1 MASSPQDTS
10 NRSIAK
16 VLLGSA
22 LFAVLASFAL
32 TRVLGSGSVETDA
45 DAAARLAR
53 SGLATAAPTHVAT
66 ASQAV
71 GQSSG
76 AASGLGLVTP
86 AAAASPP
93 RYLDGVW
100 NELHFKPAIDK
111 ATNEQCLSCHKDILD
126 HKVRPAAPA
135 GVKAAESLAWYQ
147 TLDTYAG
154 DQSTFHARHMT
165 SDFAKQ
171 VMNLKCNFCHVG
183 HDPREEAPG
192 SSATTVSVGN
202 STLRKQ
208 INPSESCLMCH
219 GKFPAEIMGL
229 EGSWNDLRESLESAD
244 TPNGCL
250 TCHAEQ
256 FRTERHKVNY
266 LKADAIEKLAKEGSS
281 DVCLG
286 CHGGRAWYRNSYPY
300 PRHPWKGMPDEKPD
314 WAANR
319 PTQSAPE
326 HRADTK

>member
-10 NRSIAK
+10 NHSITK

-22 LFAVLASFAL
+22 LFAVLASLAL
-32 TRVLGSGSVETDA
+32 TRVLGSGPVETDA
-45 DAAARLAR
+45 EVATRLAR
-53 SGLATAAPTHVAT
+53 QGLASAAPTRVAV
-66 ASQAV
+66 AAHAG
-71 GQSSG
+71 GQSS
-76 AASGLGLVTP
+76 SGGVVTP
-86 AAAASPP
+86 AAAAAPP

-126 HKVRPAAPA
+126 QKVRPVAPA
-135 GVKAAESLAWYQ
+135 GVKAAQSLAWYQ

-165 SDFAKQ
+165 SDFSRQ

-192 SSATTVSVGN
+192 SSATTVSVGH

-208 INPSESCLMCH
+208 VNPSESCLMCH
-219 GKFPAEIMGL
+219 GKFPAEVMGL
-229 EGSWNDLRESLESAD
+229 EGSWNDLRESLESAEA
-244 TPNGCL
+244 PNGCL

-300 PRHPWKGMPDEKPD
+300 PRHPWKGMPDEKPA

-326 HRADTK
+326 HTVDTK